1 MADYEEMYRGRK
13 IIIREENNERKLFI
27 DDKPVQA
34 FQDAS
39 GGYSSFE
46 IAYHHYGSLA
56 ELARA
61 IIEKMPQG

>member
-1 MADYEEMYRGRK
+1 MADYEEMYKGRK

-34 FQDAS
+34 FRHAS
-39 GGYSSFE
+39 GGYSSWE
-46 IAYHHYGSLA
+46 IAHNQYGSLA

-61 IIEKMPQG
+61 MVEKMPQQ